1 MVKYFPCYRGFSS
14 FLYWFLGA
22 LELNHARSVAEMN
35 HYYPKATSLSA
46 DWQKDNSAWIK

>member
-1 MVKYFPCYRGFSS
+1 MVKYILCYRGFSS

-46 DWQKDNSAWIK
+46 DWQKDNSVWIK